1 MTSKEL
7 AYLEDALSKENF
19 IIEKMN
25 IIISNIECED
35 CIKDVLDDAFS
46 QLSPEEKAEALGYE
60 IKRINGEW

>member
-35 CIKDVLDDAFS
+35 CIKDL
-46 QLSPEEKAEALGYE
+46 
-60 IKRINGEW
+60 

>member
-19 IIEKMN
+19 ITEKMN

-35 CIKDVLDDAFS
+35 CIKDLENIQKVHQKDVKKL
-46 QLSPEEKAEALGYE
+46 EKLLMED
-60 IKRINGEW
+60 